1 MKDRNIISVF
11 VIRDLKNE
19 KIYYVRNKK
28 MFCIDNNLTLRLL
41 DYTKTGQ
48 RTHHKGFTVDNEKM
62 IFIPQEDGNVFLY
75 ETGES
80 GIIITNEEFEKLE
93 FNEQKK
99 DEVSIGVEYAYKDDN
114 DNDETIEKELGKAYK
129 TIQKLRDQLRIARKV
144 NRANHRNS
152 TIEEDFINTAVK
164 LLGVREQPC
173 KFKVDYSNSDKEL
186 LVQLS
191 DLHIGKGVD
200 LPHNKYNFNVAKMRI
215 EKFMNKIIEY
225 GESFNITNIT
235 IALTGDIFNL
245 DSYLDSLLTNETHRA
260 NAFVTGLDIIGEFL
274 DNLSDSFENIKVI
287 GVVGNESR
295 IRTSE
300 YQSNH
305 DSIASNNFDTLLFKI
320 LKRTH
325 PYINFIGECD
335 KLFDIVTIKD
345 KVIGLAHGDKF
356 KHSADEVHKFK
367 SRLIEQ
373 FNRNINYIIF
383 GHIHSTLITPNYA
396 RSGSLVGSDEYAFNG
411 LNISESKSSQ
421 NIYLID
427 DEITAIEVKL

>member
-1 MKDRNIISVF
+1 MKDKNIVSVF
-11 VIRDLKNE
+11 VIHDLKNE
-19 KIYYVRNKK
+19 KTYYVRNKK

-48 RTHHKGFTVDNEKM
+48 RTHHKGFATDSEKM
-62 IFIPQEDGNVFLY
+62 IFIPQTDGNVVLY
-75 ETGES
+75 GTGEV
-80 GIIITNEEFEKLE
+80 GIVITKEEFEKQE
-93 FNEQKK
+93 IEEQEKE
-99 DEVSIGVEYAYKDDN
+99 EVVVEKECN
-114 DNDETIEKELGKAYK
+114 QKGDNDETMEKELAKAYK
-129 TIQKLRDQLRIARKV
+129 TIQKLRDQLRIIRKV

-152 TIEEDFINTAVK
+152 TIEEDFINTAVE
-164 LLGVREQPC
+164 LLGVRNNPYKLE
-173 KFKVDYSNSDKEL
+173 VDLSNNNKEL

-191 DLHIGKGVD
+191 DLHIGKSVD
-200 LPHNKYNFNVAKMRI
+200 LPHNKYNFKVAKTRI

-225 GESFNITNIT
+225 GESFNITNLT

-245 DSYLDSLLTNETHRA
+245 DTYLDSLLTNETHRA

-274 DNLSDSFENIKVI
+274 DNLSEHFENISLI

-305 DSIASNNFDTLLFKI
+305 DAIASNNFDTLLFKI

-335 KLFDIVTIKD
+335 RLFDIVTIKD

-356 KHSADEVHKFK
+356 KHSADEVYKFK

-373 FNRNINYIIF
+373 FNTNINYIIF

-396 RSGSLVGSDEYAFNG
+396 RSGSLVGADEYAFNG

-421 NIYLID
+421 NIYLVD